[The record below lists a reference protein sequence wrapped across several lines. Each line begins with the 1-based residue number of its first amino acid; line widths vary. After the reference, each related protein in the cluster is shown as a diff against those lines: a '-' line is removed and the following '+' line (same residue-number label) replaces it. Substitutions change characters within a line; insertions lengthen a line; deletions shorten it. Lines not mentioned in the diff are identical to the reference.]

1 MDAVESA
8 RRTINAHDMVGL
20 DAPVL
25 LMVSGGSDSTALA
38 YIAAELHEE
47 GMLGPLAILHVN
59 HKLRGDDADEDA
71 AFVASLADLLQ
82 IELATVEVD
91 VAAIAEAEGG
101 NIEAI
106 ARRERYAVAH
116 EVLSDM
122 CRELGVPVSSGRIFV
137 AHTADDRIENFYMRS
152 IVGTGPGGFRS
163 MLYLNGQVA
172 RPLLDIGREEL
183 RDYIIGRI
191 ERDRP
196 VVRDAHEMLWREDAT
211 NQHTDRFRAFVRHE
225 IIPLAKERNPQL
237 VSTLTR
243 TMNLIGDEDDM
254 LDAFADDLIGRY
266 VVPLEP
272 VEDGYVL
279 SPMLAAERTPML
291 RRVAVKVL
299 ESMLDPD
306 DRIETASIDA
316 ILNAFEDGRPK
327 SGYVANIQ
335 GNIAVSSNKQG
346 VRIEPMAKFRTR
358 RKRG

>member
-1 MDAVESA
+1 MDVVALA
-8 RRTINAHDMVGL
+8 RMAIEKRDLVGI
-20 DAPVL
+20 DSPVL

-38 YIAAELHEE
+38 YIASELHEE
-47 GMLGPLAILHVN
+47 GLLGPLAIVHVN
-59 HKLRGDDADEDA
+59 HKLRGADADEDA
-71 AFVASLADLLQ
+71 EFVAKLAELLQ
-82 IELATVEVD
+82 IELVTTEVD
-91 VAAIAEAEGG
+91 IDAIAEAEHG
-101 NIEAI
+101 NVEAI

-116 EVLSDM
+116 EVLSDI

-137 AHTADDRIENFYMRS
+137 GHNADDRIENFYMRS

-191 ERDRP
+191 ERDLP
-196 VVRDAHEMLWREDAT
+196 VIRDDEEMLWREDAT

-225 IIPLAKERNPQL
+225 IVPLAKERNPQL

-254 LDAFADDLIGRY
+254 LEAFADDLMARY
-266 VVPLEP
+266 VVPLDP

-279 SPMLAAERTPML
+279 SPMLAAERKPLL
-291 RRVAVKVL
+291 RRVVVKVL

-306 DRIETASIDA
+306 DRIETPSVDA
-316 ILNAFEDGRPK
+316 VLAAFEGGRPK

-335 GNIAVSSNKQG
+335 GNIAISSNKQG